1 MNWFYQ
7 TLGSYTWKYGLLT
20 PFGKLKVQTY
30 TGAGNR
36 RKKKGLK
43 GDCSSLPGR
52 SCHNPELVKDLLCLW
67 PHAQLHKTLTSHY
80 SVPFSCVSAF
90 PPPGITPSVLS
101 IWWVY
106 IIFQDSVQMDLAPR
120 RIDHEVNSDTPG
132 IIRLCSGFLNIFL
145 CLFYKPAFI
154 CLHSVL
160 STQ

>member
-1 MNWFYQ
+1 MDFWHLLENPKFRP
-7 TLGSYTWKYGLLT
+7 TL
-20 PFGKLKVQTY
+20 VQA
-30 TGAGNR
+30 TGEKK
-36 RKKKGLK
+36 KKKGLK

-52 SCHNPELVKDLLCLW
+52 SCHNPELIKDLLCLW

-80 SVPFSCVSAF
+80 SVPFSCVCAL

-106 IIFQDSVQMDLAPR
+106 IIFFQDSVQMYLAPW

-132 IIRLCSGFLNIFL
+132 IIRLCSGFLTIFL

-154 CLHSVL
+154 CAHSVL